1 MKKWMKKVA
10 AVILTATMT
19 IGIGEPVLA
28 IEEASSLSEQA
39 SLIQNMSDKEFD
51 AFIVEY
57 VTSAQDS
64 SKSISTI
71 QRDLRELGVD
81 FIPKDDGISPYF
93 SSSDINLSSYAAKRY
108 PDSFYRAYGQVTFHA
123 KEGKPAKE
131 DILAVGW
138 DTSQAS
144 YHGYNEGDFANAREY
159 DVNQGMFSFNIDD
172 TKMSA
177 NSVAYGVV
185 YVIPKTSASRL
196 DIVATFLHTYNTAS
210 RVWSGTL
217 NVSYDKTFSGDIEI
231 SVTSSSVG
239 ESTPY
244 YADNTIYL

>member
-108 PDSFYRAYGQVTFHA
+108 PDSFYRVYG
-123 KEGKPAKE
+123 
-131 DILAVGW
+131 
-138 DTSQAS
+138 
-144 YHGYNEGDFANAREY
+144 
-159 DVNQGMFSFNIDD
+159 
-172 TKMSA
+172 
-177 NSVAYGVV
+177 
-185 YVIPKTSASRL
+185 
-196 DIVATFLHTYNTAS
+196 
-210 RVWSGTL
+210 
-217 NVSYDKTFSGDIEI
+217 
-231 SVTSSSVG
+231 
-239 ESTPY
+239 
-244 YADNTIYL
+244 